1 MDKTKIVYYAF
12 PFHIDMLERTIYQL
26 KRASNY
32 SNTKNYLC
40 LDIVLDLSDHNFD
53 WDTCKLPKQYFID
66 KFLNLEKYCDF
77 CLEVNFQYDS
87 GFISSGQH
95 QRKVLEENNGEYN
108 LIWLDPDI
116 YFPVEIFYVL
126 ENVIPIV
133 EQQTSTY
140 MITPQIAKWWD
151 PSWNII
157 SNKEYINSSIEFDN
171 INVFELETR
180 CDVENIEINKNYEHK
195 FAGGWF
201 NFHSK
206 DLTKL
211 MKLPESI
218 GIFHHIDLFQQ
229 EKFKILNKKGYDV
242 PQYVLGNCIVLED
255 RKYYHQNE
263 YLTKYVPLKKN
274 GSGYSQDPN
283 QILSNVQD
291 ELKKIYE
298 SR

>member
-32 SNTKNYLC
+32 SNTKDYLC
-40 LDIVLDLSDHNFD
+40 LDIVLDVSDNNFD
-53 WDTCKLPKQYFID
+53 WETCKLPKQYFID

-77 CLEVNFQYDS
+77 CLDVNFQYNS
-87 GFISSGQH
+87 GFISSGEH
-95 QRKVLEENNGEYN
+95 QRKILEDNNGEYN

-133 EQQTSTY
+133 EKETPTY

-157 SNKEYINSSIEFDN
+157 SNKEYINSSVEFDD
-171 INVFELETR
+171 INVFELETK
-180 CDVENIEINKNYEHK
+180 CNVENIEISKNYEHK

-206 DLTKL
+206 ELTKL
-211 MKLPESI
+211 MKLPESV

-229 EKFKILNKKGYDV
+229 EKLKILNKKGYNI

-255 RKYYHQNE
+255 RKYYHKNE

-283 QILSNVQD
+283 QIFQNVQK
-291 ELKKIYE
+291 ELKKLYE

>member
-32 SNTKNYLC
+32 SNTKSYLC
-40 LDIVLDLSDHNFD
+40 LDIVLDISDSNFD
-53 WDTCKLPKQYFID
+53 WGTCKLPKQYFID

-77 CLEVNFQYDS
+77 CLEVNFQHSS
-87 GFISSGQH
+87 GFISSGEH

-116 YFPVEIFYVL
+116 YFPVEIFYIL
-126 ENVIPIV
+126 ENVIPVV
-133 EQQTSTY
+133 EKETSTY

-151 PSWNII
+151 PSWDII

-211 MKLPESI
+211 MKLPKSI

-229 EKFKILNKKGYDV
+229 EKFKILNKKGYNI

-255 RKYYHQNE
+255 RKYYHKNE
-263 YLTKYVPLKKN
+263 YLTQYVPLKKE

-283 QILSNVQD
+283 KIFKNVQE
-291 ELKKIYE
+291 ELKKLYE

>member
-1 MDKTKIVYYAF
+1 MEKTKIVYYAF

-40 LDIVLDLSDHNFD
+40 LDIVLDISDANFD
-53 WDTCKLPKQYFID
+53 WDICKLPKQYFID

-77 CLEVNFQYDS
+77 CLEVNFQYNS
-87 GFISSGQH
+87 GFISSGEH
-95 QRKVLEENNGEYN
+95 QRKVLDENNGECN

-116 YFPVEIFYVL
+116 YFPTEIFYIL

-133 EQQTSTY
+133 EKETPTY

-151 PSWNII
+151 SSWNVI
-157 SNKEYINSSIEFDN
+157 SNNEYINSPIEFDD
-171 INVFELETR
+171 INVFELETK
-180 CDVENIEINKNYEHK
+180 CNVENIEISKNYEHK

-206 DLTKL
+206 ELTKL
-211 MKLPESI
+211 MKLPESV

-229 EKFKILNKKGYDV
+229 EKFKILNKKGYNI

-255 RKYYHQNE
+255 RKYYHKNE
-263 YLTKYVPLKKN
+263 YLTKYTPLRKN

-283 QILSNVQD
+283 IILKNVQL
-291 ELKKIYE
+291 ELKKLYE